1 MLLTAAVIHAT
12 HSQTKQ
18 NSSTAKISTTT
29 DFFML
34 INLIYDEATDGR
46 SISLQVQIILLT
58 QFKHMMFK

>member
-58 QFKHMMFK
+58 